1 MEEPIKIMITDDR
14 ERFRNFIREIM
25 APYPVEITGE
35 TANGKEL
42 LSLLNKVT
50 PDIVLLDLE
59 MPVLDGNKTFDL
71 ISEKYPEVKVIIISF
86 YSEDMLIDDYL
97 ERGAKGYIPKDVMLP
112 DVLFSALK
120 QVSAGDTFIYE
131 KSTGKRRFTRRQK
144 EILPLIF
151 EGKTNEEIAREVY
164 IGTRA
169 VEKLKHKIYEKS
181 GSGKV
186 IDFYRY
192 AFTKGLQ
199 FLGKK
204 RRQRQ
209 GLQGQ

>member
-14 ERFRNFIREIM
+14 ERFRNFIREILL
-25 APYPVEITGE
+25 PYPVEIVGE
-35 TANGKEL
+35 TENGKEL

-71 ISEKYPEVKVIIISF
+71 ISEKHPEAKVIIISF
-86 YSEDMLIDDYL
+86 YSEGILIDDYI
-97 ERGAKGYIPKDVMLP
+97 ERGAKGYIPKDAMLP
-112 DVLFSALK
+112 EVLYSALK
-120 QVSAGDTFIYE
+120 QVRAGGTFVYE
-131 KSTGKRRFTRRQK
+131 KSSGKRRFTRRQK

-164 IGTRA
+164 IGIRA
-169 VEKLKHKIYEKS
+169 VEKQKHRIYEKS
-181 GSGKV
+181 GAGKV

-192 AFTKGLQ
+192 AFTRGLQ

-204 RRQRQ
+204 RKRREA
-209 GLQGQ
+209 LRGQ